1 MFKLFKKK
9 SEIDKMYDQYE
20 KLMSEANKLS
30 KIDRSKGDQ
39 KYFEANEVLEKIK
52 ILEKNQ

>member
-52 ILEKNQ
+52 AIEKNQ